1 MDSASIT
8 LRPIGERGG
17 ARDPDLA
24 YVESLLEATNLPND
38 DVREKPEA
46 FYIASD
52 GDERVG
58 IGGLEQYGGDGL
70 LRSLVVESGA
80 RSNGYGTAICDALE
94 EAARADGIERLYLLT
109 TTAAEF
115 FADRGYERIDRSDAP
130 PAIRRTDQFADL
142 CPATATCLR
151 RSL

>member
-1 MDSASIT
+1 MGSASIT
-8 LRPIGERGG
+8 LRSVGERE
-17 ARDPDLA
+17 RDRERDIA
-24 YVESLLEATNLPND
+24 SIESLLEANDLPND

-58 IGGLEQYGGDGL
+58 IGGLERCGSDAL
-70 LRSLVVESGA
+70 LRSLVVESDV
-80 RSNGYGTAICDALE
+80 RSDGYGTAICEALE
-94 EAARADGIERLYLLT
+94 TRGRADGIETLYVLT

-115 FADRGYERIDRSDAP
+115 FADRGYERIDRADAP
-130 PAIRRTDQFADL
+130 PAIRRTNEFADL
-142 CPATATCLR
+142 CPSTATCLR